1 MPGYV
6 LLNFEDPIGNYSG
19 ALQSSVAGIGVKA
32 NVKGHQVQTFD
43 CVELITRYITG
54 QPTPITAPDLT
65 ALQVACVGA
74 DKIYVVIHGDP
85 RRGTVGLTTN
95 MQQLCT
101 AAQLAVFMLRIVP
114 ARQAQYTISMI
125 MCYGARS
132 ATWQHALVD
141 HQGKM
146 PAQVLST
153 SFAYQLFKEI
163 CTLRDIRLTARTGR
177 VNHNAQS
184 GVVYVE
190 EDMAIDEYIATDEYN
205 KDIIANRA
213 QRQAP
218 VDAAKT
224 QFLLNG
230 GNDQQWTAM
239 FDKHRLNANA
249 PAVGPQ
255 EMVIKPFVAWLY
267 HGKQATVDAYDAA
280 WMQAG
285 NIERAKYGK
294 LVYTYTGGKLK
305 VVNKYGNPHDKK
317 IKAGYVL
324 YSGPLL

>member
-6 LLNFEDPIGNYSG
+6 ILNFEDPIGNYSG
-19 ALQSSVAGIGVKA
+19 ALQASISGIGVKG

-43 CVELITRYITG
+43 CVELIRRYITG
-54 QPTPITAPDLT
+54 QPTPITAQDLT
-65 ALQVACVGA
+65 ALDAACASA

-85 RRGTVGLTTN
+85 RRGTVGLTTD
-95 MQQLCT
+95 MRQLCT
-101 AAQLAVFMLRIVP
+101 AAQLAVFLLRIIPVRP
-114 ARQAQYTISMI
+114 VQYTISMI

-141 HQGKM
+141 HQGKI
-146 PAQVLST
+146 PAQELAT
-153 SFAYQLFKEI
+153 SFAYKVFKEI
-163 CTLRDIRLTARTGR
+163 CTLRNVRLTARTGR

-190 EDMAIDEYIATDEYN
+190 EDLAIDEYIAMDDYN

-213 QRQAP
+213 QREAP

-230 GNDQQWTAM
+230 GNLQQWTAM
-239 FDKHRLNANA
+239 VDRHRLNPNA

-255 EMVIKPFVAWLY
+255 EAVIKPYVAWLY

-280 WMQAG
+280 WGQAG
-285 NIERAKYGK
+285 NMERAKYGK

-305 VVNKYGNPHDKK
+305 VENKYGNPHEKK